1 MIVRKSEA
9 QHFKSRLNWMLTG
22 DILRQVRQLT
32 WVREDFDDLQAVN
45 AKAEKFERQ
54 KDVRYLVLFPFDC
67 DWSKQLWLASSK

>member
-1 MIVRKSEA
+1 
-9 QHFKSRLNWMLTG
+9 MLTG

-67 DWSKQLWLASSK
+67 D